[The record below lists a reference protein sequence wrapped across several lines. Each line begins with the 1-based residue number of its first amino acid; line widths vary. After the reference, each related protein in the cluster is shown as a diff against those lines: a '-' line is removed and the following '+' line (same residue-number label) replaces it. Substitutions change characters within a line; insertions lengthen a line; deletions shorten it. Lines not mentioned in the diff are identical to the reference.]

1 MLRAFDVAVSLAT
14 LVLLSPLFAVIAV
27 VVKLT
32 TPGPVFYRG
41 PRIGRFGTEF
51 SILKFRSMRSG
62 ATGPSITRADDP
74 RVTPVGRFLRRW
86 KLDELPQF
94 VNVLRGEMS
103 LVGPRPEA
111 PEYVLLY
118 SAEER
123 SVLRVRPGITSP
135 ASLCYRDEEALLT
148 GEAWRDEYV
157 NRIMRDKLRMDLD
170 WLDRRTFGSDLRLLA
185 RTAALLFSSRQDR
198 DTGAAA
204 RQ

>member
-1 MLRAFDVAVSLAT
+1 MLRAFDVAVSLAAF
-14 LVLLSPLFAVIAV
+14 VFLSPLFAVIAV
-27 VVKLT
+27 AVKLT
-32 TPGPVFYRG
+32 SRGPVFYRG
-41 PRIGRFGTEF
+41 PRIGRFSTEF
-51 SILKFRSMRSG
+51 SILKFRTMRSG
-62 ATGPSITRADDP
+62 TAGPSITRAGDP

-135 ASLCYRDEEALLT
+135 ASLRYRGEEALLT

-157 NRIMRDKLRMDLD
+157 SRIMRDKLRMDLD
-170 WLDRRTFGSDLRLLA
+170 WLDRRTFASDLRLLA
-185 RTAALLFSSRQDR
+185 RTAASLFSSRG
-198 DTGAAA
+198 DTDTAAAA
-204 RQ
+204 RH

>member
-1 MLRAFDVAVSLAT
+1 MERAFDVIVSLAA
-14 LVLLSPLFAVIAV
+14 LVFLSPLFAVIAV
-27 VVKLT
+27 AVKLT
-32 TPGPVFYRG
+32 SPGPVFYRG
-41 PRIGRFGTEF
+41 PRIGRLGAEF
-51 SILKFRSMRSG
+51 SILKFRTMRSG
-62 ATGPSITRADDP
+62 AAGPSITRASDP

-135 ASLCYRDEEALLT
+135 ASLRYRDEESLLA
-148 GEAWRDEYV
+148 GQEWRDEYV
-157 NRIMRDKLRMDLD
+157 NRIMRDKL
-170 WLDRRTFGSDLRLLA
+170 
-185 RTAALLFSSRQDR
+185 
-198 DTGAAA
+198 
-204 RQ
+204 